1 MTLTIDPA
9 TARRVPLLDRCS
21 SHELLTYFQ
30 DAWTLE
36 DTLFQSLIDSE
47 TFYLQPDVLR
57 NPLIFYLG
65 HSAVFYINKLVR
77 VGLVSD
83 RLNPGF
89 ESLFEV
95 GVDPETPDDLSS
107 AIATVDWPEV
117 AAVWHYR
124 DRARAAIEQVIQTV
138 DLALPIHA
146 DHPLWA
152 LLMGIEHQRIHVETS
167 SMLLRQLPLDRLQ
180 QPQHWQEAPS
190 RGTAPPNPL
199 IAIPG
204 GTVTL
209 GKPEGDRTYGWDSEY
224 GQRVVTVEPFAIG
237 QYPVTNGEYL
247 EFVAA
252 GGYDCAD
259 YWSAEAWQ
267 WKQAQRSQHPKFWRS
282 TPDGYRYRSTFAD
295 MALPLDWPVEVN
307 YYEAIAFCA
316 WKGPTVRLMTEAEW
330 NRACQVVEG
339 DRHPSNGP
347 LNGRSNWH
355 LNWRWVS
362 PCPVGWCQGGDRAH
376 LPADL
381 RGNVWEW
388 IGEAFYPLPGFQPHP
403 LYLDQSAPFFD
414 DQHQLMLGGSWATNG
429 AMALPSYRN
438 WFRPYFYQHAGFRI
452 AQSLPRHQP

>member
-1 MTLTIDPA
+1 MDSGTGLDRHSGLEPPPT
-9 TARRVPLLDRCS
+9 RRVPRLDRCS
-21 SHELLTYFQ
+21 PPELLAYFQ

-36 DTLFQSLIDSE
+36 DTLFNSLLDSK
-47 TFYLQPDVLR
+47 TFYLQPDALR

-77 VGLVSD
+77 VGLITD
-83 RLNPGF
+83 RLNPAF
-89 ESLFEV
+89 EALFEV
-95 GVDPETPDDLSS
+95 GVDPETADDLND
-107 AIATVDWPEV
+107 AIATVAWPEV

-124 DRARAAIEQVIQTV
+124 DRARGAIEQLIQTI
-138 DLALPIHA
+138 DFGLPIHA

-152 LLMGIEHQRIHVETS
+152 LLMAIEHQRIHVETS
-167 SMLLRQLPLDRLQ
+167 SMLLRQLPLGQLQ
-180 QPQHWQEAPS
+180 RPNGWQEAPS
-190 RGTAPPNPL
+190 RGATPPNPL

-209 GKPEGDRTYGWDSEY
+209 GKPASDRTYGWDSEY
-224 GQRVVTVEPFAIG
+224 GQRVVEVEPFAIG
-237 QYPVTNGEYL
+237 QYPVTHGEYL

-252 GGYDCAD
+252 GGYDRAD
-259 YWSAEAWQ
+259 YWSAEAWA
-267 WKQAQRSQHPKFWRS
+267 WKQANGVQHPKFWRS
-282 TPDGYRYRSTFAD
+282 TPEGYVYRSTFAEL
-295 MALPLDWPVEVN
+295 ALPLDWPVEVN

-316 WKGPTVRLMTEAEW
+316 WRGPDCRLMTEAEW
-330 NRACQVVEG
+330 NRACQFAEG
-339 DRHPSNGP
+339 DRFPEQGN
-347 LNGRSNWH
+347 

-362 PCPVGWCQGGDRAH
+362 PWPVGWSQTSDRAH

-388 IGEAFYPLPGFQPHP
+388 MGESFYPLPGFQPHP

-414 DQHQLMLGGSWATNG
+414 DCHQLMLGGSWATNG

-452 AQSLPRHQP
+452 AQSLPHHQP